1 MAYKIGWFSTGRDK
15 AARDLLTTIHS
26 GIKEG
31 AIKAQIIFVFS
42 DRGEGEAEESDK
54 FFELVKSFGIP
65 LICFSSKKFE
75 PDLRGKSKGDPI
87 VLKQWR
93 DRYHW
98 EVTKLLGGYDPDLI
112 VLAGY
117 MLIVSGEMCRK
128 YPMINLHPA
137 APGGPTGTWR
147 EVIWKLIEAR
157 QSRTGIMIHL
167 VTEELDKGPPITYC
181 AFPIRGASFDE
192 LWKNLDEKLE
202 IKTLPQIIR
211 EEGEENPLFKEIR
224 KNQVIRELPLIFHT
238 IQRFAEGRINISRGS
253 EGEVRSVIVDGKVL
267 TEGFNLSREINAHLK
282 EWSTGELN

>member
-1 MAYKIGWFSTGRDK
+1 MGYKIGWFSTGRDK

-54 FFELVKSFGIP
+54 FFELVKSLGIP

-75 PDLRGKSKGDPI
+75 PDVRGRGKGCSI
-87 VLKQWR
+87 VLEEWR
-93 DRYHW
+93 DRYHR
-98 EVTKLLGGYDPDLI
+98 EVIGLLEGYDPELI

-137 APGGPTGTWR
+137 APGGPTGAWQ
-147 EVIWKLIEAR
+147 EVIWKLIETR
-157 QSRTGIMIHL
+157 QLRTGIMIHL

-181 AFPIRGASFDE
+181 TFPIRGRYFDE
-192 LWKNLDEKLE
+192 LWKNLDRKLE
-202 IKTLPQIIR
+202 MKTLSQIIR

-224 KNQVIRELPLIFHT
+224 KNQVIRELPLILHT
-238 IQRFAEGRINISRGS
+238 IQQFAEGKIKIQDRKI
-253 EGEVRSVIVDGKVL
+253 IVGGKVL
-267 TEGFNLSREINAHLK
+267 TMGLNLSREINAHLEK
-282 EWSTGELN
+282 WSAGELD